1 MCCGTHPLR
10 DEMDRQAGV
19 EFQLAEREDFRC
31 RCPHFGSPCDRRM
44 DGEDFLCEWC
54 RAKGLEGHKQW
65 CYENES
71 VGGYGPSPSVSAAQY
86 DEVQYPSQPPLIVTG
101 EYTNFTFKPGAL
113 GDANPFTRGTLEMK
127 ADLEIQKE
135 FAPDYAERM
144 KRMLRARGYM
154 K

>member
-54 RAKGLEGHKQW
+54 RVMGPEGHRKW
-65 CYENES
+65 CFENES
-71 VGGYGPSPSVSAAQY
+71 VGGYGYVDSS
-86 DEVQYPSQPPLIVTG
+86 I
-101 EYTNFTFKPGAL
+101 NFTF
-113 GDANPFTRGTLEMK
+113 DAVAFTRTARLDIVNYAAEVN
-127 ADLEIQKE
+127 E
-135 FAPDYAERM
+135 FRFREGGP
-144 KRMLRARGYM
+144 L
-154 K
+154 